1 MNNFIQ
7 KNDMQELFRRDKSS
21 ADYFKKQ
28 KQEEYEINSWDDY
41 FRGLFDGVLAFPT
54 NTQVAVRRH
63 LPSKHPNNPTGIEI
77 HIPYMTTFDDSN
89 NQRWYAY
96 LFDTRDNGVGWRFLM
111 FKPDRTNLLKYFA
124 GELDLLSLYKTVD
137 QFYIAAPQVSKDL
150 IPVDASELPE
160 NAIPVEN
167 SFYNENIWFDPADLY
182 YGMNVAPVDKIRN
195 LAKEGRFY

>member
-21 ADYFKKQ
+21 AEYFKKQ

-160 NAIPVEN
+160 NAIPVDN
-167 SFYNENIWFDPADLY
+167 SYYNENIWFDPDDLY

>member
-21 ADYFKKQ
+21 AEYFKKQ

-111 FKPDRTNLLKYFA
+111 FKPDRNNLLKYFA

-167 SFYNENIWFDPADLY
+167 SFYNENICI
-182 YGMNVAPVDKIRN
+182 M
-195 LAKEGRFY
+195 E

>member
-1 MNNFIQ
+1 MNNFIK

-21 ADYFKKQ
+21 AEYFKKQ

-160 NAIPVEN
+160 NAIPVDN
-167 SFYNENIWFDPADLY
+167 SYYNENIWFDPDDLY

>member
-21 ADYFKKQ
+21 AEYFKKQ

-96 LFDTRDNGVGWRFLM
+96 LFDTRENGVGWRFLM

-160 NAIPVEN
+160 NAIPVDN
-167 SFYNENIWFDPADLY
+167 SYYNENIWFDPDDLY

>member
-7 KNDMQELFRRDKSS
+7 KNDMQELFQRDKSS
-21 ADYFKKQ
+21 AEYFKKQ

-160 NAIPVEN
+160 NAIPVDN
-167 SFYNENIWFDPADLY
+167 SYYNENIWFDPDDLY